1 MADPTFVLV
10 DAGMV
15 AGFRR
20 ATPSLAQLHQALVH
34 LHLQHPDA
42 RVAVV
47 ADPSLKWDLGPGEQP
62 AFEGDIIAR
71 AVVCA
76 PAGAL
81 EGTTGF
87 MTRSAELARS
97 GGYEVTAFTDRA
109 LSDVAL
115 GRLRNDGGRWVWDL
129 DATVVIDE
137 ATTRQAR
144 QVNPGGGGNRNRRRR
159 R

>member
-1 MADPTFVLV
+1 MAEPTFILV

-34 LHLQHPDA
+34 LHLQQPDA

-81 EGTTGF
+81 DGTTGF
-87 MTRSAELARS
+87 LTRSAVRAEAD
-97 GGYEVTAFTDRA
+97 GYDVVAFTDRA
-109 LSDVAL
+109 VPDVAL

-129 DATVVIDE
+129 DATVVVE
-137 ATTRQAR
+137 ETAAR
-144 QVNPGGGGNRNRRRR
+144 PAR
-159 R
+159 

>member
-1 MADPTFVLV
+1 MTAPTLVLV

-20 ATPSLAQLHQALVH
+20 ATLSLAQLHQALVH
-34 LHLQHPDA
+34 LHLQHPEA

-47 ADPSLKWDLGPGEQP
+47 ADPSVKWDLDAAEQG
-62 AFEGDIIAR
+62 AFEGDIIAG

-81 EGTTGF
+81 AGTAGF
-87 MTRSAELARS
+87 LEQAARRAQHLDFD
-97 GGYEVTAFTDRA
+97 VVAFTARA
-109 LSDVAL
+109 IPGVPL
-115 GRLRNDGGRWVWDL
+115 GRLRNDGGRWQWDL
-129 DATVVIDE
+129 DATTSVDQAQ
-137 ATTRQAR
+137 ATAAKAA
-144 QVNPGGGGNRNRRRR
+144 GASSGRRRR

>member
-1 MADPTFVLV
+1 MAEQTFVIV

-87 MTRSAELARS
+87 MTRSAERAS
-97 GGYEVTAFTDRA
+97 TDGYGVVAFTDRA
-109 LSDVAL
+109 LPEVAL
-115 GRLRNDGGRWVWDL
+115 GRLRNDAGRWVWDL
-129 DATVVIDE
+129 DATVTIDE
-137 ATTRQAR
+137 AASKQAR
-144 QVNPGGGGNRNRRRR
+144 SGNGGGGNRSRRRR